1 MVQVRLTRRDQM
13 CRAAHATARMGG
25 WRGAQA
31 SLDAL
36 ARHRP
41 PAPGLAGRPCQR
53 AGCRRSAVRDADLCP
68 SHGGI
73 QQAINRD
80 PTGPVAR
87 RYARSAR
94 FTRNG
99 DDAARKA
106 IWRELPVGV
115 RLVVARW
122 GVAGNWS
129 WADRVRAAVALAACI
144 DGDGRAWRDW
154 LAGARA
160 KGISG
165 TVNVDDVA
173 GLQQGG

>member
-1 MVQVRLTRRDQM
+1 MRQ
-13 CRAAHATARMGG
+13 AAQANANKGG

-41 PAPGLAGRPCQR
+41 VAPGLAGRPCER
-53 AGCRRSAVRDADLCP
+53 LSCRRSAVRGADLCP

-80 PTGPVAR
+80 PEGAFAR
-87 RYARSAR
+87 RYARSPR
-94 FTRNG
+94 FARNG

-106 IWRELPVGV
+106 LWRELPPKV
-115 RLVVARW
+115 RLTVARW
-122 GVAGNWS
+122 GAAGGWS
-129 WADRVRAAVALAACI
+129 WPEKVSAGAALTAYLG
-144 DGDGRAWRDW
+144 GDGRAWRDW

-160 KGISG
+160 RGIAG
-165 TVNVDDVA
+165 AVNPGDVA
-173 GLQQGG
+173 ALERAVAPS